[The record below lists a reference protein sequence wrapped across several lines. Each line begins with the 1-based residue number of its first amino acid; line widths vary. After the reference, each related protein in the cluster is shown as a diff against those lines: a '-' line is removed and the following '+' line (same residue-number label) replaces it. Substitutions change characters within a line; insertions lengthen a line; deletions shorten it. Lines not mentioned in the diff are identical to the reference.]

1 MTVPFDHGAQVD
13 APDSYGMTPLM
24 YSAVNQTTNQAYK
37 PLKLLLRHGAGVNL
51 RDPEGATALMYA
63 AESGQL
69 PYLIRLLEA
78 GADSKLRDEYGR
90 TAYDIAISGPDSRRH
105 RKITELR
112 RRHME

>member
-37 PLKLLLRHGAGVNL
+37 PLKLLLRHGAGVNF
-51 RDPEGATALMYA
+51 EG
-63 AESGQL
+63 SRRSHGSHVCGGVGQL

-78 GADSKLRDEYGR
+78 GADSELRDEYGR